1 MPLSR
6 IQDAIED
13 IQQGRFVIVVDDE
26 GRENEGDL
34 VMAAQKITPEAINFM
49 AREARGLI
57 CAALTPER
65 VEELGLPLMSN
76 DMLVDGRNGT
86 AFTVSVDAREGITTG
101 ISAYDR
107 ARTIWVL
114 VNPETKAGDLQ
125 RPGHIFPLKARRG
138 GVLERA
144 GHTEASVDLA
154 KLAGLY
160 PAGVIC
166 EIMKEDGTMARFPDL
181 EIFAQKHHLRIISIA
196 DLIEFR
202 LQRERLIEKVS
213 QAHLPTPFG
222 VFTIYA
228 YREKFNHRHHVAL
241 VMGEIHPEDPVLVRV
256 QSECLTGDVFH
267 SLRCDCGEQ
276 LEIALFQ
283 IGQTGK
289 GVFVYMRQEGRGIG
303 LHNKIKAYALQE
315 RGLDTV
321 EANQALGFPPDLRK
335 YGVGAQILLDLNV
348 RKMRLMTNNPKK
360 IIGLKGFGLEIV
372 ERVPLEILPNKE
384 NVKYLKAKKEK
395 LGHLFQLQ
403 WEED

>member
-6 IQDAIED
+6 IKDAIED

-76 DMLVDGRNGT
+76 DMQMEDRNGT
-86 AFTVSVDAREGITTG
+86 AFTVSVDARQGITTG

-228 YREKFNHRHHVAL
+228 YREKFNHQHHVAL

-276 LEIALFQ
+276 LEIALSQ